1 MPQIQAVTLAL
12 MGPQNAA
19 RIIKFMDQQ
28 RQAEVTMRMS
38 RLKQVPGD
46 LTDNLRTITD
56 ALSQSDDYLEV
67 GGIDRTA
74 RILGKMPN
82 KDQTTILGAVE
93 DEDADLADILQ
104 RRMVVFEDLRQ
115 FDRRSMQTLLKNID
129 KDEMLKALKGADPD
143 MVDFFLSNVSKRQAA
158 DIAEE
163 LEIMGGLQKARY
175 VKHRNRL
182 FLRP

>member
-1 MPQIQAVTLAL
+1 

-46 LTDNLRTITD
+46 LADNLIKTITD

-67 GGIDRTA
+67 GGIDKTA

-82 KDQTTILGAVE
+82 KDQTAILGAVE

-104 RRMVVFEDLRQ
+104 RRMVVFEDL
-115 FDRRSMQTLLKNID
+115 DN
-129 KDEMLKALKGADPD
+129 
-143 MVDFFLSNVSKRQAA
+143 
-158 DIAEE
+158 
-163 LEIMGGLQKARY
+163 
-175 VKHRNRL
+175 
-182 FLRP
+182 